1 MELRQEYE
9 DAVNHLRDKLDE
21 ALNDVDYWR
30 GLYEDLLRDFHRIC
44 DERAD
49 LEARAEELEARV
61 QELEFYIERD
71 KDGDGFIS
79 KDAMDLLF
87 PDTAEGEQ

>member
-1 MELRQEYE
+1 MGLRQEYE
-9 DAVNHLRDKLDE
+9 DAVDNLRRKLGE
-21 ALNDVDYWR
+21 ALNDADYWR
-30 GLYEDLLRDFHRIC
+30 SAYDDLLRGFHRVC

-49 LEARAEELEARV
+49 LEARV
-61 QELEFYIERD
+61 DELEFYIERD

-87 PDTAEGEQ
+87 PEGEQ

>member
-9 DAVNHLRDKLDE
+9 DAVTHLRGQLDE
-21 ALNDVDYWR
+21 ALNDAGYWR
-30 GLYEDLLRDFHRIC
+30 GAYEDLLLDFHRAC

-49 LEARAEELEARV
+49 LEARV
-61 QELEFYIERD
+61 GELEFYIERD

-87 PDTAEGEQ
+87 PDTTEGES

>member
-9 DAVNHLRDKLDE
+9 DAVDNLRRKLDE
-21 ALNDVDYWR
+21 ALNDAGYWR
-30 GLYEDLLRDFHRIC
+30 GAYEDLLRDFHRAC

-49 LEARAEELEARV
+49 LEARV
-61 QELEFYIERD
+61 GELEFYIERD
-71 KDGDGFIS
+71 KDGGGFIS

-87 PDTAEGEQ
+87 PDTVEGES

>member
-9 DAVNHLRDKLDE
+9 DAVTHLRGQLDE
-21 ALNDVDYWR
+21 ALNDAGYWR
-30 GLYEDLLRDFHRIC
+30 SAYEDLLRDFHRIC

-49 LEARAEELEARV
+49 LEARV
-61 QELEFYIERD
+61 DELEFYIERD

-79 KDAMDLLF
+79 KDAMDRLF
-87 PDTAEGEQ
+87 PGS

>member
-1 MELRQEYE
+1 MELRQEFE
-9 DAVNHLRDKLDE
+9 DAVDNLHRKLDE
-21 ALNDVDYWR
+21 ALNDADYWR
-30 GLYEDLLRDFHRIC
+30 SAYEDLLRDFHRIC

-49 LEARAEELEARV
+49 LEARV

-87 PDTAEGEQ
+87 PDTTEGES

>member
-9 DAVNHLRDKLDE
+9 DAVTHLRGQLDE
-21 ALNDVDYWR
+21 ALNDADYWR
-30 GLYEDLLRDFHRIC
+30 GAHNDLLRDFHRIC
-44 DERAD
+44 DEKAD
-49 LEARAEELEARV
+49 LEARV
-61 QELEFYIERD
+61 DELEFYIERD

-87 PDTAEGEQ
+87 PDS

>member
-9 DAVNHLRDKLDE
+9 DAVTHLRGQLDE
-21 ALNDVDYWR
+21 ALNDAGYWR
-30 GLYEDLLRDFHRIC
+30 SAYEDLLRDFHRSC

-49 LEARAEELEARV
+49 LEARV
-61 QELEFYIERD
+61 DELEFYIERD

-79 KDAMDLLF
+79 KECMDELF

>member
-9 DAVNHLRDKLDE
+9 DAVDNLRRKLDE
-21 ALNDVDYWR
+21 AFNDADYWR
-30 GLYEDLLRDFHRIC
+30 SAYDDLLRDFHRVC

-49 LEARAEELEARV
+49 LEARV
-61 QELEFYIERD
+61 GELEFYIERD

-87 PDTAEGEQ
+87 PDTAEGES

>member
-9 DAVNHLRDKLDE
+9 DAVTHLRGQLDE
-21 ALNDVDYWR
+21 ALNDAGYWR
-30 GLYEDLLRDFHRIC
+30 SAYEDLLRDFHRSC
-44 DERAD
+44 DARAD
-49 LEARAEELEARV
+49 LEARV
-61 QELEFYIERD
+61 DELEFYIERD

-87 PDTAEGEQ
+87 PDTTEGEQ

>member
-9 DAVNHLRDKLDE
+9 DVVDNLRRKLDE

-30 GLYEDLLRDFHRIC
+30 NLYEDLLRDFHRIC

-49 LEARAEELEARV
+49 AEARV
-61 QELEFYIERD
+61 QEFEFAVQRD
-71 KDGDGFIS
+71 KDGDGFIN
-79 KDAMDLLF
+79 KECMDELF
-87 PDTAEGEQ
+87 PDTTEGEQ

>member
-9 DAVNHLRDKLDE
+9 DAVTQLRGQLDE
-21 ALNDVDYWR
+21 ALNDADYWR
-30 GLYEDLLRDFHRIC
+30 GAYEDLLRDFHRVC

-49 LEARAEELEARV
+49 LEARV
-61 QELEFYIERD
+61 DELEFYIERD
-71 KDGDGFIS
+71 TDGDGFIS

-87 PDTAEGEQ
+87 PDTTEGES

>member
-1 MELRQEYE
+1 MELQQKYE
-9 DAVNHLRDKLDE
+9 DAVDNLRRKLSE
-21 ALNDVDYWR
+21 ALNAAGYWSEA
-30 GLYEDLLRDFHRIC
+30 YEDLLRDFHRIS

-49 LEARAEELEARV
+49 LEARVSELEV
-61 QELEFYIERD
+61 YIERD

-87 PDTAEGEQ
+87 PDS

>member
-9 DAVNHLRDKLDE
+9 DAVDNLRRKLDE
-21 ALNDVDYWR
+21 AFNDADYWR
-30 GLYEDLLRDFHRIC
+30 SAYDDLLRDFHRVC

-49 LEARAEELEARV
+49 LEARV
-61 QELEFYIERD
+61 DELEFYIERD

-87 PDTAEGEQ
+87 PDTTEGES

>member
-9 DAVNHLRDKLDE
+9 DAVNHLRAKLGE

-30 GLYEDLLRDFHRIC
+30 GLFEDLLRDFHRVC
-44 DERAD
+44 DELAD
-49 LEARAEELEARV
+49 AEARV
-61 QELEFYIERD
+61 QEFEFAIQRD

-87 PDTAEGEQ
+87 PDTTEGEQ

>member
-9 DAVNHLRDKLDE
+9 DAVDNLRRKLDE
-21 ALNDVDYWR
+21 ALKDADYWR
-30 GLYEDLLRDFHRIC
+30 SAYQALFQDFQLAC

-49 LEARAEELEARV
+49 LEARV
-61 QELEFYIERD
+61 DELEFYIERD
-71 KDGDGFIS
+71 KDGDGLIC

-87 PDTAEGEQ
+87 PDTVEGEL

>member
-9 DAVNHLRDKLDE
+9 DAVDNLRRKLDE
-21 ALNDVDYWR
+21 ALNDADYWR
-30 GLYEDLLRDFHRIC
+30 SAHDDLLRDFHRVC

-49 LEARAEELEARV
+49 LEARV
-61 QELEFYIERD
+61 DELEFHIERD

-87 PDTAEGEQ
+87 PDTTEGES

>member
-9 DAVNHLRDKLDE
+9 DAVDHLRAKLDE
-21 ALNDVDYWR
+21 AINNVDYWR
-30 GLYEDLLRDFHRIC
+30 SAYGALLRDFHRVC
-44 DERAD
+44 DELAD
-49 LEARAEELEARV
+49 AEARV
-61 QELEFYIERD
+61 DELEYYIERD

-87 PDTAEGEQ
+87 PDS